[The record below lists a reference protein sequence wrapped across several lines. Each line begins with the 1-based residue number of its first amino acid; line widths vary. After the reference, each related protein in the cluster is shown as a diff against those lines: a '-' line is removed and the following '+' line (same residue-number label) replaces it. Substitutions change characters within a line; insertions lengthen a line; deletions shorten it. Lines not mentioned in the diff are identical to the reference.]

1 MSFEVLDDP
10 RKMKGESLTVSTVQ
24 LKTSNN
30 IAVSTIA
37 VSYTHLD
44 VYKRQLYNTADCL

>member
-1 MSFEVLDDP
+1 MQPIEIIMSFEVLDDP

-30 IAVSTIA
+30 IAVSTI
-37 VSYTHLD
+37 D
-44 VYKRQLYNTADCL
+44 VTLKYFKVD